1 MCMFKVSS
9 GSVLLQ
15 QVKCT
20 MKIMHDRSMNK
31 LITQQMTD
39 ITTDGQLVIAV
50 KEGLK
55 AMETQKW
62 TTQQGKGT
70 IQKWKDQNGH
80 LSQWATHACI
90 QPQQWATQHCTAFGS
105 C

>member
-1 MCMFKVSS
+1 
-9 GSVLLQ
+9 
-15 QVKCT
+15 
-20 MKIMHDRSMNK
+20 
-31 LITQQMTD
+31 MTD

-70 IQKWKDQNGH
+70 IQKWKDTKMGISANGQPMLVSSPNNGQPSIAQH
-80 LSQWATHACI
+80 LGHAETY
-90 QPQQWATQHCTAFGS
+90 Q
-105 C
+105 